1 MKQLYI
7 SLHCKNHTAS
17 MEIDFPDLDTS
28 YPIHSRICESILDL
42 FFRVSR
48 QDSISDY
55 FPIEQSFRSTLR
67 LISHGGGGEE
77 DTYIDI
83 LGRITM
89 FCRDVTR
96 GKGERTAS
104 YALMCA
110 WYDYDMRIFQYLFD
124 LFIREYGGWKDAI
137 GIASYAES
145 AHSNHPIIGF
155 CVEKINSQ
163 LRRDFMI
170 KNGDS
175 GCESNVAK
183 WIPRENKKDGWLFY
197 LLVDNWFSGSEGGSS
212 SHQYK
217 CYRKICSMLTAQQP
231 IGRVVRRINCADS
244 SRMVSEMQRIT
255 LSGSETNIS
264 RMAEMNSVW
273 LRDEKYIDTT
283 TRGLQN
289 IIVVLDTGASMIENR
304 RLESAI
310 GVACRIVNRSNC
322 RRMITVGHL
331 PAWISF
337 PEKMEFSCMVQTV
350 FENIGV
356 CGPKN
361 IDKTFELLAHSCSES
376 GMSDQEIGELMV
388 VYVSDMFVPD
398 KDPDLNPGRNIHSIV
413 SKAFSTGFNQLPHMV
428 YWGIRPRES
437 TPLPCEYNDPA
448 TTVVSGES
456 AELMRIFNDESQ
468 GRTAYSNLHSF
479 TRKYPFCSQHIST
492 SFSEYS

>member
-1 MKQLYI
+1 
-7 SLHCKNHTAS
+7 

-55 FPIEQSFRSTLR
+55 FPIEQSFRSTLC
-67 LISHGGGGEE
+67 LISHGDIKE
-77 DTYIDI
+77 DKYIDI

-89 FCRDVTR
+89 FCRDVTK

-110 WYDYDMRIFQYLFD
+110 WYDYDLRIFQYLFD
-124 LFIREYGGWKDAI
+124 VFIREYGGWRDAI
-137 GIASYAES
+137 GIASYAEA
-145 AHSNHPIIGF
+145 AHSNHPVIGF
-155 CVEKINSQ
+155 CVEKINAQ
-163 LRRDFMI
+163 LRRDFMR
-170 KNGDS
+170 KEKDA
-175 GCESNVAK
+175 GCESDVAK

-197 LLVDNWFSGSEGGSS
+197 LLVDHWFSGPDGGYS
-212 SHQYK
+212 SHRYK
-217 CYRKICSMLTAQQP
+217 CYRKICSMLTAQTP
-231 IGRVVRRINCADS
+231 IGRVSRRVSCADS
-244 SRMVSEMQRIT
+244 SRMVSELQRIT
-255 LSGSETNIS
+255 LSGLDANIS

-273 LRDEKYIDTT
+273 LRDEKYIETA

-289 IIVVLDTGASMIENR
+289 ILVVLDTGASMCENR

-310 GVACRIVNRSNC
+310 GIACRIVNRSKC

-337 PEKMEFSCMVQTV
+337 PEKMDFSCMVQTV

-388 VYVSDMFVPD
+388 VYLSDMHVPD
-398 KDPDLNPGRNIHSIV
+398 INPTSNADLDLDRNIHSIV
-413 SKAFSTGFNQLPHMV
+413 SRAGFSKLPHMV

-456 AELMRIFNDESQ
+456 AELLRVFNDESQ

-492 SFSEYS
+492 SFSEYP